1 MKQGFVYI
9 MTNIKDGVL
18 YIGVTLDLIKRD
30 YEHKSHAV
38 KGFTKKYNL
47 DKLVYYEVCEEIG
60 EATKREKQLKK
71 YLRFHK
77 IKLIEKM
84 NPAWQDLTE
93 TIIA

>member
-1 MKQGFVYI
+1 
-9 MTNIKDGVL
+9 
-18 YIGVTLDLIKRD
+18 
-30 YEHKSHAV
+30 
-38 KGFTKKYNL
+38 
-47 DKLVYYEVCEEIG
+47 VYYEVCEEIG
-60 EATKREKQLKK
+60 EAVKREKQLKK